1 MIYAQGMFEYGAILV
16 AVAGNTLTGL
26 LSFDA
31 SWNVILMVGGVILFF
46 WFIVF
51 KY

>member
-1 MIYAQGMFEYGAILV
+1 MIYAQGMFEYGAIIS
-16 AVAGNTLTGL
+16 AITSAISGL
-26 LSFDA
+26 IGFEV
-31 SWNVILMVGGVILFF
+31 SWNVILVVGGVILFF